1 MKYETFK
8 KIMDIAGQ
16 MIAVGA
22 SKDEVKDFFINRGI
36 NVTDSHV
43 NELFEQ

>member
-1 MKYETFK
+1 MEYKRFK
-8 KIMDIAGQ
+8 KIMNVAGQ